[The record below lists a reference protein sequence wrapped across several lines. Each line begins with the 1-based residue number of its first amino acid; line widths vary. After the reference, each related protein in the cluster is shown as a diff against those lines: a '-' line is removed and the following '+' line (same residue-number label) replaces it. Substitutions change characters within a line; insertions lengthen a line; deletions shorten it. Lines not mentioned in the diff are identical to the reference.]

1 VHTDSL
7 KNKHWKNVKA

>member
-7 KNKHWKNVKA
+7 